1 MTSLQVTKQ
10 ALASRVVD
18 KEETGRQ
25 FTEEELRSLFHF
37 TPGKPADD
45 IEQVRR
51 NTLKGFTDFC
61 LKAKARTRSSV

>member
-1 MTSLQVTKQ
+1 MTKQ

-45 IEQVRR
+45 IAQVRAQVR
-51 NTLKGFTDFC
+51 AHPNRD
-61 LKAKARTRSSV
+61 